1 MSVRSVTDRANGIT
15 GTDLSHVPPKT
26 EYAMNMIHLSNY
38 IILSLPRRFGRSLL
52 VSTLQAYP
60 LPPKTLMCY

>member
-1 MSVRSVTDRANGIT
+1 
-15 GTDLSHVPPKT
+15 
-26 EYAMNMIHLSNY
+26 MNMIHLSNY